1 VSKAFKH
8 MLALAMM
15 ITLITFGLS
24 LFAGEAMLDVSFE
37 RPSTILLEAMEEEI
51 EDPYDYDID
60 INDYP
65 EYQLMRENSDLALY
79 LDDLTHNIAVMVKTS
94 GYVWFSTDP
103 DYDGIDAVT
112 GREHNE
118 QTQNRIRS
126 SISFR
131 TTQFETISSDF
142 HLLNERHEVTYQ
154 MTDQGFVMEIELTSS
169 GISFD
174 VIVEI
179 DGGDLSV
186 AVPFHSIEETNL
198 RLQSIRVFPGFGMT
212 TGDDMTGYLFIPDG
226 AGALIRYTTQATG
239 LAYNEYIYGPDQ
251 GYQTLSQER
260 VQNQGIV
267 PAHQNKAA
275 VLGIVHGVK
284 KHAFIATIEEGAYY
298 AQIRAEAKSNVT
310 KYFSNTFAFN
320 YRLLYFRPTNNQG
333 DGFRITSETMI
344 ENDVSMRYTFLSD
357 QQADYVGMAKAY
369 RHHLIDRGMTPKTA
383 QLEVPLHIDFVGMD
397 VTKGLFRNKPVVMT
411 TYEDALTI
419 TKEIMTDV
427 TPRLQVS
434 YRAKQTDG
442 AYVFGYNRTIGSK
455 KDYQD
460 LISDL
465 FDNNIPLSFLNEYNF
480 IPETNRNIAKQV
492 GGNLMSLLSTSTVFS
507 TNYLLDMI
515 AIKDQHQKALE
526 VMEADGFGLYAD
538 QTGTLVYSH
547 LDAKRELIHRD
558 VMAKTMIDYL
568 EEVKE
573 YHTVL
578 KNPIEP
584 MFPLV
589 GAITEFPLS
598 SSGYAYITDTVPFMA
613 IAMSGLMDLFS
624 EPLNFI
630 ANRDVYMLKMI
641 EYGLYPSYV
650 LTKEDTF
657 MLRGSDD
664 TETFSSEYRLW
675 KPVITAD
682 YALIKHALERVA
694 GEPIINHLYLGQS
707 VYVTSYANGVQ
718 IAVNYSDQIQSLA
731 QGDVPALG
739 YLVWEV

>member
-1 VSKAFKH
+1 
-8 MLALAMM
+8 MMALAMM
-15 ITLITFGLS
+15 VILMIFGLS
-24 LFAGEAMLDVSFE
+24 LFAEEAVFDIGFD
-37 RPSTILLEAMEEEI
+37 RPSTILLEAMEEEVD
-51 EDPYDYDID
+51 DPYDYDID
-60 INDYP
+60 IDDYP
-65 EYQLMRENSDLALY
+65 QYQLMKENNHLALY
-79 LDDLTHNIAVMVKTS
+79 LDDLSHNIAVLVKDS

-103 DYDGIDAVT
+103 DYNGIDAVT

-142 HLLNERHEVTYQ
+142 HLLNEAHEVTYE
-154 MTDQGFVMEIELTSS
+154 MTDQGFVMQIELISS

-174 VIVEI
+174 VDVKIDEDDLIVN
-179 DGGDLSV
+179 
-186 AVPFHSIEETNL
+186 VPFSSIEEHDL

-226 AGALIRYTTQATG
+226 SGALIRYTTQTTG
-239 LAYNEYIYGPDQ
+239 LAYNETIYGGDQ
-251 GYQTLSQER
+251 GYETLSQER
-260 VQNQGIV
+260 VQNQGVV

-275 VLGIVHGVK
+275 VLGIVHGVG
-284 KHAFIATIEEGAYY
+284 KHAFIATIEEGGYY

-310 KYFSNTFAFN
+310 KYFTNTFAFN

-344 ENDVSMRYTFLSD
+344 ENDVSIRYTFLSD
-357 QQADYVGMAKAY
+357 QAADYVGMAQAY
-369 RHHLIDRGMTPKTA
+369 RNHMIDHGMTMKTA
-383 QLEVPLHIDFVGMD
+383 QSEIPVHIDFVGMD
-397 VTKGLFRNKPVVMT
+397 VTKGLFRNKAVVMT
-411 TYEDALTI
+411 SYEEALAIIKDIETN
-419 TKEIMTDV
+419 V

-442 AYVFGYNRTIGSK
+442 SYIFGYHRSIGSK
-455 KDYQD
+455 RDYQA
-460 LISDL
+460 LLTYLSDQG
-465 FDNNIPLSFLNEYNF
+465 IPLSFLNEYNF

-492 GGNLMSLLSTSTVFS
+492 GGSLMSLLSTSTVFP
-507 TNYLLDMI
+507 TNYLLDII
-515 AIKDQHQKALE
+515 AINDNHQDALE
-526 VMEADGFGLYAD
+526 VMRTDGLGLYAD
-538 QTGTLVYSH
+538 KTGTLIYSH
-547 LDAKRELIHRD
+547 LDAKRELIQRD
-558 VMAKTMIDYL
+558 MMAETIIGHL
-568 EEVKE
+568 EEAKA
-573 YHTVL
+573 YHTIL
-578 KNPIEP
+578 RNPIET
-584 MFPLV
+584 MFPFV

-613 IAMSGLMDLFS
+613 IAMSGLTDLFS

-630 ANRDVYMLKMI
+630 ANRDVYILKMI

-650 LTKEDTF
+650 LTSKDAF

-675 KPVITAD
+675 EPVIMAD
-682 YALIKHALERVA
+682 VAMINDALGRVV
-694 GEPIINHLYLGQS
+694 GQPITDHEYLGQS
-707 VYVTSYANGVQ
+707 VYVTSYANGIR
-718 IAVNYSDQIQSLA
+718 IAVNYSDQVTALA